1 MSELSTDIITAVK
14 EIKSAIVRAQSR
26 VAANAN
32 AEMLSL
38 YFGIGRYV
46 SYKTQ
51 TEKWGT
57 GVIDTI
63 SAQLQK
69 EMPGLRGFGARNIRN
84 MRQFYEKWAE
94 CLIWQTPSAKLE
106 SETKKGGTQPPAPAS
121 NGLPA
126 VDGVV
131 WPSPTAKLETA
142 GGMTVTVA
150 EFLSISFS
158 HHMEIL
164 SGSKPLEERLF
175 YVHEAALRHFNLDQ
189 LRDSIKRDDYHHR
202 GAMPSNFAATIP
214 DAALARKT
222 LAMFRD
228 EYLLDFVNLDDIE
241 AATGEDV
248 DERVVEKSIVANIR
262 QFITEF
268 GKDFSFIG
276 NQYRVEAAGHE
287 HFIDLLFFNRELNA
301 LVAVELKK
309 GEFKPIYLGQLNL
322 YLQALDDTVKK
333 PHENPSVGIILCQSA
348 DKPYVEY
355 AIRDYNKPLGVA
367 TYRTAD
373 EMPENLKRALPPID
387 ELRKQL
393 EIADTETK

>member
-1 MSELSTDIITAVK
+1 MNEISAEVITAVK

-69 EMPGLRGFGARNIRN
+69 EMPGLRGFSPQSIRR
-84 MRQFYEKWAE
+84 MRQFFEVWSE
-94 CLIWQTPSAKLE
+94 SSIWQPSAAELGSSATSAILPPLPAKLE
-106 SETKKGGTQPPAPAS
+106 DSVICS
-121 NGLPA
+121 PA
-126 VDGVV
+126 VSKLGMV
-131 WPSPTAKLETA
+131 TA
-142 GGMTVTVA
+142 A
-150 EFLSISFS
+150 EFMSLSFS
-158 HHMEIL
+158 HHMTII
-164 SGSKPLEERLF
+164 SQTDVLEERLF
-175 YVHEAALRHFNLDQ
+175 YIREAAQNHWG
-189 LRDSIKRDDYHHR
+189 RDRLAESIKRDDFHHR
-202 GAMPSNFAATIP
+202 GSMPSNFAATIP

-241 AATGEDV
+241 ATDGEDV
-248 DERVVEKSIVANIR
+248 DERVVEKSIVANIKK
-262 QFITEF
+262 FIMAF
-268 GKDFSFIG
+268 GRDFSFIG
-276 NQYRVEAAGHE
+276 NQYRLEVEGHE
-287 HFIDLLFFNRELNA
+287 LFVDLLFFNRELNA

-309 GEFKPIYLGQLNL
+309 GGFKPAYLGQLHL
-322 YLQALDDTVKK
+322 YLQALEDNLKK
-333 PHENPSVGIILCQSA
+333 PHENPPVGIILCKSA
-348 DKPYVEY
+348 DKAFVEY
-355 AIRDYNKPLGVA
+355 AVRDFDKPMGVA

-387 ELRKQL
+387 ELRRQL
-393 EIADTETK
+393 AIAGNAPSVSEDA

>member
-1 MSELSTDIITAVK
+1 MTDLPENISLAVR
-14 EIKSAIVRAQSR
+14 EIKSAIVKAQSR

-69 EMPGLRGFGARNIRN
+69 EMPGLRGFSARNIRK

-94 CLIWQTPSAKLE
+94 DLIWQTPSAKLE
-106 SETKKGGTQPPAPAS
+106 SDFKETETLLQAS
-121 NGLPA
+121 ANNDLSA
-126 VDGVV
+126 VDRIV
-131 WPSPTAKLETA
+131 WPSPTAKLETS
-142 GGMTVTVA
+142 GGMTVTIA

-189 LRDSIKRDDYHHR
+189 LRDSIKRDDFHHR
-202 GAMPSNFAATIP
+202 GEMPSNFMATIP
-214 DAALARKT
+214 DATLARKT

-309 GEFKPIYLGQLNL
+309 GAFKPIYLGQLNL
-322 YLQALDDTVKK
+322 YLQVLDDTVKK

-348 DKPYVEY
+348 DRPYVEY
-355 AIRDYNKPLGVA
+355 AVRDYSKPLGVA

-373 EMPENLKRALPPID
+373 EMPEKLRNALPPID
-387 ELRKQL
+387 DLRKQL
-393 EIADTETK
+393 GDVP